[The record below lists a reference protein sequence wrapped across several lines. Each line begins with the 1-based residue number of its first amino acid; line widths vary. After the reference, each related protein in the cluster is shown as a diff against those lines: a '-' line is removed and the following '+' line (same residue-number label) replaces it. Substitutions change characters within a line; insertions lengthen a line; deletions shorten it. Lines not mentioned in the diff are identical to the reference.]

1 MGFKQKI
8 YATISLLLILGYAT
22 FTFVSY
28 QSSKQ
33 IIQSDIEKSYTDAV
47 NTNLNYIRNF
57 VLNIQNVNDSTA
69 KAVAQFNGNEKED
82 ILRFIKSARTSM
94 GSITTYVA
102 LEDNSFFDA
111 TGFIPPQEWKA
122 TQRPWYKDVKAAG
135 KTIITDTYLDVNTNK
150 MVVTIA
156 SPILENSKFKGVI
169 GSDISLEVLSDYAK
183 NAKLNGG
190 SLRILDRTGVVIG
203 NEDTKIVGKKYIDL
217 FPELSHVVKEVYSK
231 DTGIIEYKNK
241 QGKNRINFFSTGST
255 TGWKVMAILDKDVAY
270 ANLNNQLRNLTIL
283 SIIAIILSITVV
295 MSVLAVLFKPLSRLS
310 LMIKDLAVGEG
321 DLTKRLNVNG
331 KDEIANMGKDVNTFI
346 QKIQTLIINSKATSS
361 ENASVANELSQTSL
375 AVGKKVEE
383 ESAVV
388 NNVTKDGE
396 QIIHD
401 ISSSVE
407 NAENNAKELSKANEN
422 LENIKNDMIK
432 LNAVLS
438 NISQKEIELSQK
450 LNQTSR
456 NTEEV
461 KTVLTVINDISDQ
474 TNLLALNA
482 AIEAARAGEAGRG
495 FAVVADEVRKLA
507 EKTQK
512 SLDEINTTI
521 NLVVQSVN
529 DASSQMEESTKDI
542 TDISENARSLED
554 IVSKNTI
561 IIQESIN
568 SNLNSV
574 KEYKEVSNNIKNI
587 MKKVKE
593 VDAIASANARSVEE
607 IASAS
612 EHLSNMTSKLDNE
625 LGKFKV

>member
-8 YATISLLLILGYAT
+8 YATISVLLILGYGMFSFLSYSNTQESLTRNIEKSLNDNINNRINELDDWINSLSAT
-22 FTFVSY
+22 T
-28 QSSKQ
+28 QALSKQ
-33 IIQSDIEKSYTDAV
+33 IAKFDSNQTDEIMKFLNAGMDALDSHVVYVGYEDDVYIDGSGWIPDTSY
-47 NTNLNYIRNF
+47 
-57 VLNIQNVNDSTA
+57 
-69 KAVAQFNGNEKED
+69 K
-82 ILRFIKSARTSM
+82 
-94 GSITTYVA
+94 
-102 LEDNSFFDA
+102 
-111 TGFIPPQEWKA
+111 P
-122 TQRPWYKDVKAAG
+122 TQRDWYTLTKQANKPIVTEPYMDSELNVIVISVTAPMIKDGKFAG
-135 KTIITDTYLDVNTNK
+135 V
-150 MVVTIA
+150 VVT
-156 SPILENSKFKGVI
+156 
-169 GSDISLEVLSDYAK
+169 DIK
-183 NAKLNGG
+183 
-190 SLRILDRTGVVIG
+190 LDRLVKISKENKIEGGGLYFLDKNGLILG
-203 NEDTKIVGKKYIDL
+203 YPDEKIVGKKLAETYPEIKSNIDEIYANNKGITHYSL
-217 FPELSHVVKEVYSK
+217 ADQEKIMVYNTLEK
-231 DTGIIEYKNK
+231 
-241 QGKNRINFFSTGST
+241 
-255 TGWKVMAILDKDVAY
+255 TGWKVAAEIDEEIAY
-270 ANLNNQLRNLTIL
+270 EEINSTFRNSLIL
-283 SIIAIILSITVV
+283 SIFSIVISLAIIIFLLYI
-295 MSVLAVLFKPLSRLS
+295 LFKPLNRLG

-321 DLTKRLNVNG
+321 DLTKRVEING
-331 KDEIANMGKDVNTFI
+331 KDEIAKIGKDVNTFI

-388 NNVTKDGE
+388 NSVTKDGE
-396 QIIHD
+396 KILNNINN
-401 ISSSVE
+401 SVE
-407 NAENNAKELSKANEN
+407 HAEENSKELSKANDN
-422 LENIKNDMIK
+422 LESIKNEMVK
-432 LNAVLS
+432 LNYVLS
-438 NISQKEIELSQK
+438 NIAQKEIELSKK

-529 DASSQMEESTKDI
+529 DASSQMDESTKNI
-542 TDISENARSLED
+542 TDLSENAKSLED
-554 IVSKNTI
+554 VVNKNAL

-568 SNLNSV
+568 SNIQSV

-587 MKKVKE
+587 INKVKE
-593 VDAIASANARSVEE
+593 VDSITSANARSVEE

-625 LGKFKV
+625 LGKFRV